1 LEDVDRWT
9 KRVLGF
15 VLELL
20 SEKGLGLLPWGQ
32 VYNEG
37 VRGSVI
43 GLRGVFGDGVGKQI
57 GELVGEVVSCVC

>member
-9 KRVLGF
+9 EGVLGF
-15 VLELL
+15 VLKLL
-20 SEKGLGLLPWGQ
+20 SEEGLGLLPWGQ

-43 GLRGVFGDGVGKQI
+43 GLRGVFGGGVEKQF
-57 GELVGEVVSCVC
+57 GELGGEVVSCDC